1 MHIMVSNTFIR
12 NIYIYIYIYI
22 RVCRG
27 IYMYICLEMAS
38 FECVIKR
45 DNWLVHVTNL
55 AAET

>member
-12 NIYIYIYIYI
+12 NIYIYI